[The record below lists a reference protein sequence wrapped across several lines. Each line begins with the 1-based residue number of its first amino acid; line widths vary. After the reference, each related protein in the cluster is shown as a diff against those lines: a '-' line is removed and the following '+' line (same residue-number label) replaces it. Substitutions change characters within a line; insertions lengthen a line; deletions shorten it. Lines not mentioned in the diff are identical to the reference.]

1 MRLLVTPIPG
11 NPMHTLSD
19 ETLKDL
25 INLHRECMETEG
37 WDKEKSKEIIE
48 NIYKVLGY
56 RCALEYIKQYGG

>member
-1 MRLLVTPIPG
+1 MRLLATPLPG
-11 NPMHTLSD
+11 HIMHTLSD

-25 INLHRECMETEG
+25 IKLHRECMTTEG

-56 RCALEYIKQYGG
+56 RCALEYLERYGD